1 MICPFCSSDTKVI
14 DKRDVEGL
22 TRRRREC
29 LSQKCRKRFTTY
41 ERTEINLMV
50 IKKDSRREHFNRD
63 KLKTGIVKACEKRP
77 ISTEDVEK
85 IINEIE
91 SRLRSYGTEIKSST
105 IGELVMHKLKK
116 LDKIA
121 YIRFAS
127 VYRDFQDVDEFKKT
141 IRELK

>member
-1 MICPFCSSDTKVI
+1 MICPFCSAETKVI
-14 DKRDVEGL
+14 DKRDVEGI

-29 LSQKCRKRFTTY
+29 LNQKCSKRFTTY
-41 ERTEINLMV
+41 ERVEINLLV
-50 IKKDSRREHFNRD
+50 VKKDSRREHFSRE
-63 KLKTGIVKACEKRP
+63 KLKAGVVRACEKRP
-77 ISTEDVEK
+77 VSTEDVER

-91 SRLRSYGTEIKSST
+91 SRLRVYGTEIKSST

-127 VYRDFQDVDEFKKT
+127 VYRDFQDIDEFKRT
-141 IRELK
+141 VRELK